1 MEAHENMPY
10 LREALIFFTCAG
22 ILIPL
27 LQSRR
32 ISPVLGFL
40 VLGNVIGPFGLGR
53 LAADLPWLQKVVIAD
68 TDGVRRLAEVG
79 VTLLLFVIGLEL
91 SFERLFA
98 MRRLVFGA
106 GTLQVVL
113 CTSAIGIVAALFG
126 NGFEVALVLGY
137 CLALSSTAVVVQ
149 ILVERRELATPVGR
163 ASFAIL
169 LLQDLAVVPLLVLLS
184 LLGAREANVL
194 QIAGIALVKAVISVA
209 LILLAG
215 RMLLRALF
223 NRVSALRQPGS
234 FMALTLLVAIG
245 MAAITASAGLSAAL
259 GAFLAGLLLAETQY
273 RHEVEVSI
281 EPFKALLV
289 GLFFVSVGMGIDLSV
304 LIGDPLWILASVGG
318 LFVVKAAVA
327 VPLLCAFGLGLPAAL
342 EAGLM
347 LGGGGEFAFIAIG
360 GAMHGGVLDRTVGQ
374 FMLIVV
380 GLSMLAT
387 PLAAALGKALH
398 QRLQRRDTAA
408 MSGKAAPLPELE
420 GHVIVLGFG
429 RVGQL
434 LARVLDGNAIPYL
447 ALDSDARLVDSSTK
461 VRLPVYYGDASRV
474 ELLDRAGAARAA
486 AIVATM
492 NDADSA
498 VRAVNAVRAHFP
510 HVPVLARAHDETH
523 ARLLRAAGATGVVP
537 ETLEASLQLA
547 GHVLETLG
555 VPDESRDEFLERQR
569 ERELTRAQV
578 VPGTSSVDNLG
589 PG

>member
-1 MEAHENMPY
+1 MEAHENLPY

-22 ILIPL
+22 IVIPL
-27 LQSRR
+27 LQSKR

-40 VLGNVIGPFGLGR
+40 VLGNAIGPYGLGL
-53 LAADLPWLQKVVIAD
+53 LALDVPWLRHVVIAD
-68 TDGVRRLAEVG
+68 IEGVSQLAEVG

-91 SFERLFA
+91 SFERLLA

-106 GTLQVVL
+106 GSLQVAL
-113 CTSAIGIVAALFG
+113 STLIIGIIAYLFG
-126 NGFEVALVLGY
+126 NAFEAAFVLGY

-149 ILVERRELATPVGR
+149 TLMERRELATPVGR

-169 LLQDLAVVPLLVLLS
+169 LLQDLAVVPLLVLLTV
-184 LLGAREANVL
+184 LGTPGADVVHL
-194 QIAGIALVKAVISVA
+194 AGMALVKALVSVTVILFV
-209 LILLAG
+209 G
-215 RMLLRALF
+215 RVLLRALF

-245 MAAITASAGLSAAL
+245 MAAITASAGLSTAL

-281 EPFKALLV
+281 EPFKALLI
-289 GLFFVSVGMGIDLSV
+289 GLFFLSVGMGIDLRV
-304 LIGDPLWILASVGG
+304 LMDDPFWILASVAG
-318 LFVVKAAVA
+318 LFLCKAAVIA
-327 VPLLCAFGLGLPAAL
+327 PLLRAYGLSLPSAL
-342 EAGLM
+342 EAAML

-360 GAMHGGVLDRTVGQ
+360 GAMASGVLDRPVGQ

-387 PLAAALGKALH
+387 PLAGALGRELRHRLH
-398 QRLQRRDTAA
+398 RREV
-408 MSGKAAPLPELE
+408 MAAPDRAVEFPELD

-434 LARVLDGNAIPYL
+434 LARALDANDIAYL
-447 ALDSDARLVDSSTK
+447 AIDSDAKLVDHLTK
-461 VRLPVYYGDASRV
+461 THVPLFFGDASRG
-474 ELLDRAGAARAA
+474 ELLERAGAARAA

-492 NDADSA
+492 NDADA
-498 VRAVNAVRAHFP
+498 ALRAVKAARAHFA
-510 HVPVLARAHDETH
+510 HVPVLARAHDEAH

-555 VPDESRDEFLERQR
+555 MPIETRDEFLERQR
-569 ERELTRAQV
+569 DRELTRPELAR
-578 VPGTSSVDNLG
+578 
-589 PG
+589 

>member
-1 MEAHENMPY
+1 MEAHDSLPY

-22 ILIPL
+22 IVIPL
-27 LQSRR
+27 LQSKR

-40 VLGNVIGPFGLGR
+40 VLGNAIGPYGLGL
-53 LAADLPWLQKVVIAD
+53 LALDIPWLRHAVIAD
-68 TDGVRRLAEVG
+68 IEGVSQLAEIG

-91 SFERLFA
+91 SFERLLA

-106 GTLQVVL
+106 GSLQVALSTLV
-113 CTSAIGIVAALFG
+113 IGIIAYLFG
-126 NGFEVALVLGY
+126 NAFEAAFVLGY

-149 ILVERRELATPVGR
+149 TLMERRELATPVGR

-169 LLQDLAVVPLLVLLS
+169 LLQDLAVVPLLVLLTV
-184 LLGAREANVL
+184 LGTPGADVVHL
-194 QIAGIALVKAVISVA
+194 AGVALVKALLSVA
-209 LILLAG
+209 VILFAG
-215 RMLLRALF
+215 RVLLRALF

-245 MAAITASAGLSAAL
+245 MAAITAAAGLSTAL

-281 EPFKALLV
+281 EPFKALLI
-289 GLFFVSVGMGIDLSV
+289 GLFFLSVGMGIDLRV
-304 LIGDPLWILASVGG
+304 LVEDPFWILASVAG
-318 LFVVKAAVA
+318 LFLVKAVVIA
-327 VPLLCAFGLGLPAAL
+327 PLLRAYGMSLPTAL
-342 EAGLM
+342 EAAML

-360 GAMHGGVLDRTVGQ
+360 GAMAGGVLDRPVGQ

-387 PLAAALGKALH
+387 PLAGALGRAFRHRMHAH
-398 QRLQRRDTAA
+398 QSATVPDSAID
-408 MSGKAAPLPELE
+408 LPELE
-420 GHVIVLGFG
+420 GHVIILGFG

-434 LARVLDGNAIPYL
+434 LARALDAHSMPYL
-447 ALDSDARLVDSSTK
+447 AIDSDAKTVDLLGES
-461 VRLPVYYGDASRV
+461 RLPVFFGDASRA

-492 NDADSA
+492 NDSDAA
-498 VRAVNAVRAHFP
+498 LRAVNAVHAHFQ
-510 HVPVLARAHDETH
+510 HVPVLARAHDESH

-547 GHVLETLG
+547 GHVLEALG
-555 VPDESRDEFLERQR
+555 MPSESRDEFLERQR
-569 ERELTRAQV
+569 ERELARPQKTPVA
-578 VPGTSSVDNLG
+578 PANG
-589 PG
+589 